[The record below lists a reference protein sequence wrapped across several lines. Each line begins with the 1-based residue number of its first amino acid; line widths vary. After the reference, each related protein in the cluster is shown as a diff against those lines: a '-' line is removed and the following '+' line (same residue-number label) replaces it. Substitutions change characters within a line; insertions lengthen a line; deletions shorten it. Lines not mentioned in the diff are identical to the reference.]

1 MSLPPSTLLQD
12 AHKFYSLIRSRNPD
26 TPSSSHK
33 KRCTMDFHDEES
45 THARLDIPEEH
56 WSRRFQ
62 SGEIYQIA
70 QIYYGDRRS
79 GRSERRVRKTLTRYL
94 DYSEDERVVR
104 KTLLRKFAAI

>member
-1 MSLPPSTLLQD
+1 MSLPPTILQD
-12 AHKFYSLIRSRNPD
+12 AHKFYSLIQSRNPD
-26 TPSSSHK
+26 TPSHNSGM
-33 KRCTMDFHDEES
+33 MDFHDEETS
-45 THARLDIPEEH
+45 HSRHEIPEEH

-70 QIYYGDRRS
+70 QIYYGDRKS

-94 DYSEDERVVR
+94 DFSEDERVVR

>member
-1 MSLPPSTLLQD
+1 MSLPPSNLLQD
-12 AHKFYSLIRSRNPD
+12 ARKFYSLIRSRHPD
-26 TPSSSHK
+26 SPDSSRNSSLV
-33 KRCTMDFHDEES
+33 DFSDVEPGHDHLE
-45 THARLDIPEEH
+45 IPEEH

-94 DYSEDERVVR
+94 GFSEDEKVVR
-104 KTLLRKFAAI
+104 KTLLRKFAVI